1 MMWNYCGTS
10 RQEKM
15 WTKCENIHFGA
26 DDSVVAAG
34 WNWVGGGAWNI
45 NEHVEEIVL
54 SANNCFAG

>member
-1 MMWNYCGTS
+1 
-10 RQEKM
+10 M

-45 NEHVEEIVL
+45 NEHVVEIVL
-54 SANNCFAG
+54 YANNCFAGLFP